1 MSQIAD
7 SVSGDGFA
15 VQKNDAIEARLFR
28 LMIASVGIAAAASTI
43 VTPWRVTAGLTLG
56 GSLSLLNYHWL
67 RTSVAAVFN
76 IDIAAERPRFKASRY
91 ILRYFVI
98 GVIHLPRI
106 SCGWFRCRLLSPD
119 CVRLCRH
126 CSSKRAGNSISLSSI
141 ERNLSDVSFSS
152 GAS

>member
-67 RTSVAAVFN
+67 RTS
-76 IDIAAERPRFKASRY
+76 IAAIFSDVATQRPRLKASRY
-91 ILRYFVI
+91 ILRYFIVGGVAFAGYKLRLVSLPATI
-98 GVIHLPRI
+98 AGLCAFVPALFVEAGRQFYFAVIHREE
-106 SCGWFRCRLLSPD
+106 SY
-119 CVRLCRH
+119 
-126 CSSKRAGNSISLSSI
+126 
-141 ERNLSDVSFSS
+141 
-152 GAS
+152 

>member
-98 GVIHLPRI
+98 GVISFAAYKLRLVSLPATI
-106 SCGWFRCRLLSPD
+106 AG
-119 CVRLCRH
+119 LCAFVPALFVE
-126 CSSKRAGNSISLSSI
+126 AGRQFYFAVIHR
-141 ERNLSDVSFSS
+141 EESF
-152 GAS
+152 